1 MESANSLESSISWQ
15 MKAVTWLGAI
25 VNVLLTILKA
35 AVGWASSSP
44 ALIAD
49 AGHSFSDLLSDGV
62 TLWALMLGRKPK
74 DDNHPYG
81 HGRFE
86 TIGTLF
92 VAVLLGFTAL
102 ELGIY
107 ALGSLGQEQ
116 SPGWNAI
123 YVAVISIFL
132 KEILFWLT
140 MRIGKKRAEPS
151 PTAQC
156 VSS

>member
-1 MESANSLESSISWQ
+1 
-15 MKAVTWLGAI
+15 
-25 VNVLLTILKA
+25 
-35 AVGWASSSP
+35 
-44 ALIAD
+44 
-49 AGHSFSDLLSDGV
+49 
-62 TLWALMLGRKPK
+62 MLGRKPK

-81 HGRFE
+81 HGQFE
-86 TIGTLF
+86 TIRTLF

-123 YVAVISIFL
+123 YVVVISIFL

-140 MRIGKKRAEPS
+140 MWICRKRSEPS
-151 PTAQC
+151 PAGQC
-156 VSS
+156 VAS

>member
-1 MESANSLESSISWQ
+1 MI
-15 MKAVTWLGAI
+15 
-25 VNVLLTILKA
+25 TIPMDMA
-35 AVGWASSSP
+35 
-44 ALIAD
+44 
-49 AGHSFSDLLSDGV
+49 
-62 TLWALMLGRKPK
+62 
-74 DDNHPYG
+74 
-81 HGRFE
+81 E
-86 TIGTLF
+86 TIRTLF

-116 SPGWNAI
+116 SPEWIAI
-123 YVAVISIFL
+123 YVAVISIFI

>member
-1 MESANSLESSISWQ
+1 
-15 MKAVTWLGAI
+15 
-25 VNVLLTILKA
+25 
-35 AVGWASSSP
+35 
-44 ALIAD
+44 
-49 AGHSFSDLLSDGV
+49 
-62 TLWALMLGRKPK
+62 MLGRKPK

-107 ALGSLGQEQ
+107 ALGILGQEQ

-132 KEILFWLT
+132 KEIIFWLT
-140 MRIGKKRAEPS
+140 MWIGKKKSR
-151 PTAQC
+151 T
-156 VSS
+156 VSCMPKRGIIGVMHFLPWPL

>member
-1 MESANSLESSISWQ
+1 MDSANSLESSTSWQ
-15 MKAVTWLGAI
+15 MQSVTWLGAT
-25 VNVLLTILKA
+25 VNVLLTIIKA
-35 AVGWASSSP
+35 VVGWASSSP

-49 AGHSFSDLLSDGV
+49 TGHSFSDLLSNAV
-62 TLWALMLGRKPK
+62 IFWALMLSRKPK

-81 HGRFE
+81 HGQFE
-86 TIGTLF
+86 TIRTLF
-92 VAVLLGFTAL
+92 VAALLGVTAL

-123 YVAVISIFL
+123 YVAVISIFI

-140 MRIGKKRAEPS
+140 MRIGKKRAESS

>member
-1 MESANSLESSISWQ
+1 MDSANSLESSTSWQ
-15 MKAVTWLGAI
+15 MKSMTWLGTI

-35 AVGWASSSP
+35 VLGRASSSP
-44 ALIAD
+44 AMVAD
-49 AGHSFSDLLSDGV
+49 AGHSFSDLLTNVV

-81 HGRFE
+81 HGQFE
-86 TIGTLF
+86 TIRTLF

-123 YVAVISIFL
+123 YVVVISIFL

-140 MRIGKKRAEPS
+140 MWICRKRSEPS
-151 PTAQC
+151 PAGQC
-156 VSS
+156 VAS

>member
-1 MESANSLESSISWQ
+1 MESVNSLESSTSWQ
-15 MKAVTWLGAI
+15 MKAVTWLGAL

-35 AVGWASSSP
+35 VVGWASGSP

-74 DDNHPYG
+74 DNNPPYV

-102 ELGIY
+102 
-107 ALGSLGQEQ
+107 
-116 SPGWNAI
+116 
-123 YVAVISIFL
+123 
-132 KEILFWLT
+132 
-140 MRIGKKRAEPS
+140 
-151 PTAQC
+151 
-156 VSS
+156 